1 MLSRDNAKSRAIG
14 RRKTAGPP
22 LADSRVA
29 RGKGRPAFYLSGR
42 SGPMKKTA
50 GFSIFELLIVI
61 AVVAVVS
68 AIVTPN
74 IISWRNNAKLRGA
87 ADNLKGDLQMS
98 KARAVRERTPVT
110 VTFGATDY
118 QVTYTDKDGN
128 TRTLRDRKLPAGVRV
143 DLDNTGFG
151 AMGDKTRFNGR
162 GIPVAGSAMLVNTKG
177 DQKSIV
183 VSTLGRIRIQ

>member
-1 MLSRDNAKSRAIG
+1 
-14 RRKTAGPP
+14 
-22 LADSRVA
+22 
-29 RGKGRPAFYLSGR
+29 
-42 SGPMKKTA
+42 MKKSA

-61 AVVAVVS
+61 AVIAVVS

-87 ADNLKGDLQMS
+87 ADNLRGDLQMS
-98 KARAVRERTPVT
+98 KARAVRERAPVT
-110 VTFGATDY
+110 VTFAATNY
-118 QVTYTDKDGN
+118 QVTYTDKNGN
-128 TRTLRDRKLPAGVRV
+128 TRTLRNRKLPAGVRV

-151 AMGDKTRFNGR
+151 AMGDKTQFNGR
-162 GIPVAGSAMLVNTKG
+162 GIPVAGTARLVNTKG

>member
-1 MLSRDNAKSRAIG
+1 
-14 RRKTAGPP
+14 
-22 LADSRVA
+22 
-29 RGKGRPAFYLSGR
+29 
-42 SGPMKKTA
+42 MKKSA

-61 AVVAVVS
+61 AVIAVVS

-110 VTFGATDY
+110 VTFTATNY
-118 QVTYTDKDGN
+118 QVTYTDKNGN
-128 TRTLRDRKLPAGVRV
+128 IQTVRNRKLPAGVRV

-151 AMGDKTRFNGR
+151 AMGDKTEFNGR
-162 GIPVAGSAMLVNTKG
+162 GIPVAGSARLVNTKG